1 MRRVMD
7 CSFRVFVVMTI
18 IVYAI
23 LTLAQILFA

>member
-7 CSFRVFVVMTI
+7 CSFRVFVVMAI